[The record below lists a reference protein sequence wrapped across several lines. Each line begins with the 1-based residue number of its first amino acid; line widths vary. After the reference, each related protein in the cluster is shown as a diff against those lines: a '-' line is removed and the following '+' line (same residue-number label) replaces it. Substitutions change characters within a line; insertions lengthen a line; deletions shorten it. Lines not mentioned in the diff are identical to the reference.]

1 MIRLN
6 NITSEILS
14 YHPIADIGLIE
25 KAYVYSAKVHKGQ
38 VRLSGEP
45 YLTHPLEVAGIL
57 TKMKMDEVSVASG
70 LLHDTVEDT
79 LTELSDIEQMF
90 GKEVAGIVDG
100 VTKISKIHFLSKE
113 VQQAENIR
121 KMILAMSSDI
131 RVIIVKLADRLHNMQ
146 TLGFQP
152 PERQEAIA
160 RETLD
165 IYAPLA
171 GRMGI
176 YWLKSTLE
184 DLSLFYLEPKI
195 YKDIRLGIAQ
205 RQEGQEKFIRE
216 IKEMLSRKLS
226 EANIKATIKGRHK
239 HFYSIYQKMMEQD
252 LNIDQ
257 VYDILAFRLIVN
269 SVRDCYE
276 VLGLIHS
283 MWNPVA
289 GRFKD
294 YISLPKANM
303 YQSLHT
309 TVISP
314 LGERMEIQIRTWDM
328 DRIAE
333 EGIAAH
339 WRYKEGY
346 ESGKETHTQYA
357 WMKQLLEWQ
366 KSLTNPKEFLET
378 VRLDLFSN
386 EVYVFTPKGEVK
398 EFPKG
403 ATPIDFAYSIHS
415 EIGNRCI
422 GAKINEKIVR
432 LTHQLETGDIIQILT
447 SKNHKPS
454 KDWLKFVKTST
465 AKTRIRQW
473 IKKEEREESITIGR
487 DILEKE
493 LKKFNLNLTKHFS
506 SEQLLDVVH
515 KFSLNSVDDL
525 LANIGYGKVS
535 AKQVLNRLVPH
546 LGIKEDKTEGLV
558 QKIVHKI
565 KRKKGDTGIKV
576 KGMSDMLI
584 RFAKCCHPLAGE
596 SVIGYITRG
605 RGVTIHSKKCRHIQD
620 VDPDRLVEVEWE
632 PSEDMTYLAKLKVT
646 NIAKKGMLST
656 LSAIFTQ
663 SEANIL
669 DANVQ
674 TTIDKKGIS
683 TFTIEI
689 SDYAQLRDI
698 ISKIKKIKEVLKVE
712 RI

>member
-90 GKEVAGIVDG
+90 GKEVTDIVDG

-152 PERQEAIA
+152 PEKQEAIA
-160 RETLD
+160 GETLD

-216 IKEMLSRKLS
+216 IKGVLSRKLS

-239 HFYSIYQKMMEQD
+239 HFYSIYQKMMDQD

-257 VYDILAFRLIVN
+257 VYDILAFRVIVN
-269 SVRDCYE
+269 SVKDCYE

-328 DRIAE
+328 DKIAQ

-346 ESGKETHTQYA
+346 ESGKETYNQYA
-357 WMKQLLEWQ
+357 WMKQLLESQ
-366 KSLTNPKEFLET
+366 KSLTNPKEFLEI

-398 EFPKG
+398 ELLAKGGKIITELEALVDKDAEVFEPLSKAYGLPKK
-403 ATPIDFAYSIHS
+403 TP
-415 EIGNRCI
+415 EE
-422 GAKINEKIVR
+422 AKY
-432 LTHQLETGDIIQILT
+432 
-447 SKNHKPS
+447 
-454 KDWLKFVKTST
+454 
-465 AKTRIRQW
+465 
-473 IKKEEREESITIGR
+473 KEETMENCC
-487 DILEKE
+487 K
-493 LKKFNLNLTKHFS
+493 
-506 SEQLLDVVH
+506 VAC
-515 KFSLNSVDDL
+515 SVPME
-525 LANIGYGKVS
+525 IM
-535 AKQVLNRLVPH
+535 
-546 LGIKEDKTEGLV
+546 
-558 QKIVHKI
+558 
-565 KRKKGDTGIKV
+565 RKAYEGIKV
-576 KGMSDMLI
+576 HNRMGQIGTMIAISDVGCGVVFLKSALIAGRLNVIININAIKDSGFIEQTKAEMDELLEKGT
-584 RFAKCCHPLAGE
+584 KLADE
-596 SVIGYITRG
+596 TLE
-605 RGVTIHSKKCRHIQD
+605 
-620 VDPDRLVEVEWE
+620 LVV
-632 PSEDMTYLAKLKVT
+632 AKLTK
-646 NIAKKGMLST
+646 
-656 LSAIFTQ
+656 
-663 SEANIL
+663 
-669 DANVQ
+669 
-674 TTIDKKGIS
+674 
-683 TFTIEI
+683 
-689 SDYAQLRDI
+689 
-698 ISKIKKIKEVLKVE
+698 
-712 RI
+712 